1 MLNAMF
7 ARSVLVLAMGLLL
20 TVAFGSPG
28 LSNETVQP
36 LFVKVHA
43 DWCGTCTRLEPTWSE
58 LQEEFGGEATFVVL
72 DVTDRAAL
80 ERAQAEAD
88 RLGIGAFFA
97 VHKARTGT
105 IGILD
110 GRTGEPLAVM
120 KGETNVARYRE
131 AWTRA
136 QSGDA
141 S

>member
-1 MLNAMF
+1 MF
-7 ARSVLVLAMGLLL
+7 ATVLARSTLVLATGLLL
-20 TVAFGSPG
+20 TIALGSPG
-28 LSNETVQP
+28 FSNEAAQP
-36 LFVKVHA
+36 VFVKVHA
-43 DWCGTCTRLEPTWSE
+43 DWCGTCTRLEPTWSA

-72 DVTDRAAL
+72 DVTNRDAL

-97 VHKARTGT
+97 AHKARTGT

-110 GRTGEPLAVM
+110 GRTGEPFAVM

-131 AWTRA
+131 AWARA
-136 QSGDA
+136 QSEGA

>member
-1 MLNAMF
+1 MF
-7 ARSVLVLAMGLLL
+7 ARSVLVLAAGLLL
-20 TVAFGSPG
+20 TIALGSPG
-28 LSNETVQP
+28 FSNETVQP

-43 DWCGTCTRLEPTWSE
+43 ELCGTCTRLEPTWSA
-58 LQEEFGGEATFVVL
+58 LQQEFGDQATFVVL
-72 DVTDRAAL
+72 DVTDRGAL

-110 GRTGEPLAVM
+110 GKTGEPLAVM
-120 KGETNVARYRE
+120 KGETDVTRYRE
-131 AWTRA
+131 AWARA
-136 QSGDA
+136 QGEGA

>member
-1 MLNAMF
+1 MF
-7 ARSVLVLAMGLLL
+7 ARSVLVLAAGLLL
-20 TVAFGSPG
+20 TIAVGSPG
-28 LSNETVQP
+28 FSNETVQP

-43 DWCGTCTRLEPTWSE
+43 DWCGTCTRLEPTWSA
-58 LQEEFGGEATFVVL
+58 LQQEFGDQATFVVL
-72 DVTDRAAL
+72 DVTDRGAL

-110 GRTGEPLAVM
+110 GKTGEPLAVM
-120 KGETNVARYRE
+120 KGETDVTRYRE
-131 AWTRA
+131 AWAHA
-136 QSGDA
+136 QGEGA

>member
-1 MLNAMF
+1 MS
-7 ARSVLVLAMGLLL
+7 ARSLLVLVTGLLL
-20 TVAFGSPG
+20 TIAFGSPG
-28 LSNETVQP
+28 LSNETAQP

-43 DWCGTCTRLEPTWSE
+43 DWCGTCTRLEPTWSALE
-58 LQEEFGGEATFVVL
+58 EEFGGKATFVVL

-80 ERAQAEAD
+80 TRAQAEAD

-97 VHKARTGT
+97 AHKARTGT

-120 KGETNVARYRE
+120 KGETEVARYRE
-131 AWTRA
+131 ALVRA
-136 QSGDA
+136 ESEGG